1 MGCSMRRV
9 SIAVVGCALALS
21 GRAWAAEPAVDGR
34 ALGVAE
40 SILSYCT
47 RVDASAVPRIHAKV
61 ESLLQGVSA
70 AAAAH
75 ARGSQEYRLAY
86 QSVTD
91 FVSKVDPHNAKRPC
105 SAAAVAQYDQQSTHP
120 GKAVA
125 AGPATRYLP
134 DRFAGRAGRYY
145 RLLWGVD
152 SLSVKTVE
160 SGEIIR
166 FAWRVLDADK
176 AKALNEKA
184 SEPSLI
190 DPQAGVQLVVP
201 SIEQIGQLRQSV
213 APESGKSYWMA
224 FSNKGRLVK
233 RGDRVNVVI
242 GPFRA
247 EGLVVD

>member
-1 MGCSMRRV
+1 MSRWRTMFVLTGWLAGSACA
-9 SIAVVGCALALS
+9 SIALA
-21 GRAWAAEPAVDGR
+21 
-34 ALGVAE
+34 
-40 SILSYCT
+40 
-47 RVDASAVPRIHAKV
+47 
-61 ESLLQGVSA
+61 
-70 AAAAH
+70 
-75 ARGSQEYRLAY
+75 
-86 QSVTD
+86 
-91 FVSKVDPHNAKRPC
+91 
-105 SAAAVAQYDQQSTHP
+105 QSTP
-120 GKAVA
+120 IVSQKQKTARPPV
-125 AGPATRYLP
+125 AGPPTTYLP

-145 RLLWGVD
+145 RILWGVD

-176 AKALNEKA
+176 ARPLNEKA

-213 APESGKSYWMA
+213 APEPGKSYWMA
-224 FSNKGRLVK
+224 FSNKGRRVK
-233 RGDRVNVVI
+233 RGDRVNIVI